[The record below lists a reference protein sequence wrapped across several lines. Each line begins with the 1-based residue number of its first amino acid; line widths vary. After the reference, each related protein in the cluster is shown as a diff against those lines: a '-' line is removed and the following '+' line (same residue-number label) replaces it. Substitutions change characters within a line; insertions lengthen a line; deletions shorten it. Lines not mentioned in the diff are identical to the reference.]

1 MDNKSKFWEEEIET
15 MDRKS
20 LEALQLERLK
30 KTVGRAST
38 SPYYKKLFAEKN
50 ILPDKINSLDD
61 LQNIPFTTKEE
72 LRNNYPYGFVAGSM
86 KEAVRLHSSSG
97 TTGNPTVVLHSK
109 HDLDSW
115 ANLVA
120 RCMYMVGLR
129 DTDIF
134 QNTSGYGMFT
144 GGLGF
149 QYGAERLGALTVP
162 AAAGNTKRQI
172 KFIMDFGT
180 TAIHAV
186 PSYAI
191 HLAETFREMGI
202 DPIKETKLTTFL
214 IGAEPH
220 TEEQRKRIEEMMGVK
235 AYNSYGLSEMAGPGI
250 AFECAWQNGMHF
262 WEDCY
267 IVEIID
273 PETLEPVKEGE
284 IGEMVLTAL
293 DRTAM
298 PLLRYRTRDLT
309 RFIPGDCPCGR
320 HHKRIDRMKGR
331 SDDMFIVK
339 GVNIFP
345 MQIEKQLMK
354 YEQLASGYM
363 ITIQPTATGD
373 EIVVEVELSTLFSDD
388 YSDLENLQKSI
399 TRSLKNEILV
409 TPRVKLVQKGTIP
422 RTEGKAV
429 RVKDLRKL
437 V

>member
-50 ILPDKINSLDD
+50 ISPDKINSLED

-149 QYGAERLGALTVP
+149 QYGAET
-162 AAAGNTKRQI
+162 
-172 KFIMDFGT
+172 
-180 TAIHAV
+180 
-186 PSYAI
+186 
-191 HLAETFREMGI
+191 
-202 DPIKETKLTTFL
+202 
-214 IGAEPH
+214 
-220 TEEQRKRIEEMMGVK
+220 
-235 AYNSYGLSEMAGPGI
+235 
-250 AFECAWQNGMHF
+250 
-262 WEDCY
+262 
-267 IVEIID
+267 
-273 PETLEPVKEGE
+273 
-284 IGEMVLTAL
+284 
-293 DRTAM
+293 
-298 PLLRYRTRDLT
+298 
-309 RFIPGDCPCGR
+309 
-320 HHKRIDRMKGR
+320 
-331 SDDMFIVK
+331 
-339 GVNIFP
+339 
-345 MQIEKQLMK
+345 
-354 YEQLASGYM
+354 
-363 ITIQPTATGD
+363 
-373 EIVVEVELSTLFSDD
+373 
-388 YSDLENLQKSI
+388 
-399 TRSLKNEILV
+399 
-409 TPRVKLVQKGTIP
+409 
-422 RTEGKAV
+422 
-429 RVKDLRKL
+429 
-437 V
+437 

>member
-1 MDNKSKFWEEEIET
+1 
-15 MDRKS
+15 
-20 LEALQLERLK
+20 
-30 KTVGRAST
+30 
-38 SPYYKKLFAEKN
+38 
-50 ILPDKINSLDD
+50 
-61 LQNIPFTTKEE
+61 
-72 LRNNYPYGFVAGSM
+72 
-86 KEAVRLHSSSG
+86 
-97 TTGNPTVVLHSK
+97 
-109 HDLDSW
+109 
-115 ANLVA
+115 
-120 RCMYMVGLR
+120 MVCR
-129 DTDIF
+129 
-134 QNTSGYGMFT
+134 
-144 GGLGF
+144 
-149 QYGAERLGALTVP
+149 RW
-162 AAAGNTKRQI
+162 
-172 KFIMDFGT
+172 
-180 TAIHAV
+180 
-186 PSYAI
+186 PS
-191 HLAETFREMGI
+191 
-202 DPIKETKLTTFL
+202 
-214 IGAEPH
+214 
-220 TEEQRKRIEEMMGVK
+220 
-235 AYNSYGLSEMAGPGI
+235 GI